1 MFRVPFIS
9 CLTVISIAACSSRD
23 PVDDRAA
30 GSAGPPD
37 INVPAPSA
45 TGEPHGPTMRAASA
59 DPAPAAK
66 IPAALQG
73 RWALAPRDCTSARGD
88 AKGLLVITPGDLQ
101 FYESR
106 AVPAADV
113 QADEDSVGGD
123 FAFTGEGQRWTK
135 YEALK
140 VEQQKLTRTETHPV
154 ASFSYAKCS

>member
-1 MFRVPFIS
+1 MPLIS
-9 CLTVISIAACSSRD
+9 CLAVISIAACSSRD

-30 GSAGPPD
+30 GVAGPPD

-45 TGEPHGPTMRAASA
+45 TGEPHGPTTAAAA

-73 RWALAPRDCTSARGD
+73 RWALAPRDCTSTRGD
-88 AKGLLVITPGDLQ
+88 AKGLLVIAPDALH

-106 AVPAADV
+106 AVPGADV
-113 QADEDSVGGD
+113 EADENSIGGN
-123 FAFTGEGQRWTK
+123 FAFTGEGQSWKK
-135 YEALK
+135 YETLK
-140 VEQQKLTRTETHPV
+140 VEKQKLTRTETQPV

>member
-1 MFRVPFIS
+1 MVRVPFFS
-9 CLTVISIAACSSRD
+9 CVTVLAIASCSARD
-23 PVDDRAA
+23 PVGEAA
-30 GSAGPPD
+30 NSAGPPD

-45 TGEPHGPTMRAASA
+45 IGEPHGPTRPATA
-59 DPAPAAK
+59 DPPPTAR

-73 RWALAPRDCTSARGD
+73 RWALAPRDCTSTRGD
-88 AKGLLVITPGDLQ
+88 AKGLLVITPDALR

-113 QADEDSVGGD
+113 EADKNSIAGN
-123 FAFTGEGQRWTK
+123 FAFTGEGQGWTK

-140 VEQQKLTRTETHPV
+140 VGRQNLTRTETQPM

>member
-1 MFRVPFIS
+1 MFRVPVIS
-9 CLTVISIAACSSRD
+9 CLTVISIAACSARD
-23 PVDDRAA
+23 PVDDRAV

-45 TGEPHGPTMRAASA
+45 TGEPHGPTTAAAA

-88 AKGLLVITPGDLQ
+88 AKGLLVVTPDDLR

-106 AVPAADV
+106 AVPAADA
-113 QADEDSVGGD
+113 QADEDSIGGN
-123 FAFTGEGQRWTK
+123 FAFTGEGQSWMK

-140 VEQQKLTRTETHPV
+140 VEKQKLTRTETHPV